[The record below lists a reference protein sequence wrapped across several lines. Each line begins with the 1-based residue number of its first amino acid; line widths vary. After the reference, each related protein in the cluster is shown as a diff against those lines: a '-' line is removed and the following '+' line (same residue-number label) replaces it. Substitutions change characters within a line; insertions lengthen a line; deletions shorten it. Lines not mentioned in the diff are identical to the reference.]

1 MGLNVIKIVFWNIK
15 NNLNAVPALTEICSE
30 HKIDIVVLCE
40 ANKVPEQLFLKNL
53 RKTDANFDSTLSLPT
68 NRTLLFHNKK
78 HKITKHHDGKF
89 YSLFKINESDSPIL
103 LVSLHLPSMLYYDED
118 DIGHQATL
126 IKREIEI
133 YEEELQTNK
142 TIVVG
147 DFNLNPFSKLMVS
160 ATGFNAVMDY
170 KIALKKFKTV
180 SQVKYS
186 YFYNPMWTLHGN
198 VKNEVLGTYFYH
210 KKPTSFIWNV
220 FDQVLLRPELIERF
234 KFEELEIL
242 HKVGDESL
250 LNANGRPNDKTY
262 SDHLPIKFEI
272 R

>member
-1 MGLNVIKIVFWNIK
+1 MNVIKILFWNIK
-15 NNLNAVPALTEICSE
+15 NNLNAVPTLSDLCLEN
-30 HKIDIVVLCE
+30 KIDIAILCE
-40 ANKVPEQLFLKNL
+40 VSKIPERLIVKSL
-53 RKTDANFDSTLSLPT
+53 RKIDPKFVSVLPLPS

-89 YSLFKINESDSPIL
+89 YSLFKIKEDDSLIL
-103 LVSLHLPSMLYYDED
+103 LISLHLPSMLHLEEE
-118 DIGHQATL
+118 DIGYQAVQ

-133 YEEELQTNK
+133 HEKELLTNK

-147 DFNLNPFSKLMVS
+147 DFNLNPFSKLLVS
-160 ATGFNAVMDY
+160 ATGFNAVMDDRV
-170 KIALKKFKTV
+170 ALKKFKTV

-210 KKPTSFIWNV
+210 KKPTSYIWNV
-220 FDQVLLRPELIERF
+220 FDQVIIRPELIERF
-234 KFEELEIL
+234 NFEELEIL
-242 HKVGDESL
+242 NKVNDESL
-250 LNANGRPNDKTY
+250 LNTNGRPNDKLY

-272 R
+272 I